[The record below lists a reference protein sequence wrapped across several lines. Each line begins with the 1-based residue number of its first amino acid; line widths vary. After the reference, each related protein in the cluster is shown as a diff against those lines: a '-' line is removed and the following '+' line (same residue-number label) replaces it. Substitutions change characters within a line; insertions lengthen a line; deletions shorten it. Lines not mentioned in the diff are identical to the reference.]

1 MLHLAWGE
9 GAGEMLHNSYSYS
22 MVLTSCTTKA
32 LEGAGLALPLTLL
45 NPLEGACRCLPN
57 GKIVMF
63 PQSHT
68 AKEISWIRKEPF
80 SIALF
85 YNLTCV
91 FRSIESVSVGYLI
104 IFFKKFPL
112 VGARAYSSTAHLSMV
127 VKVQA
132 LYNLIMSSWHRIMC
146 MLL

>member
-9 GAGEMLHNSYSYS
+9 GAGEMLNNSYLYS
-22 MVLTSCTTKA
+22 MVLTSCSTKA

-91 FRSIESVSVGYLI
+91 F
-104 IFFKKFPL
+104 
-112 VGARAYSSTAHLSMV
+112 
-127 VKVQA
+127 
-132 LYNLIMSSWHRIMC
+132 
-146 MLL
+146 

>member
-1 MLHLAWGE
+1 MLQLTWGE
-9 GAGEMLHNSYSYS
+9 GAGEMLQNSYSYS
-22 MVLTSCTTKA
+22 MVLSSRATKA

-45 NPLEGACRCLPN
+45 NPLEGACRRFPN

-68 AKEISWIRKEPF
+68 VKENSWITKKSL

-91 FRSIESVSVGYLI
+91 F
-104 IFFKKFPL
+104 
-112 VGARAYSSTAHLSMV
+112 
-127 VKVQA
+127 
-132 LYNLIMSSWHRIMC
+132 
-146 MLL
+146 

>member
-1 MLHLAWGE
+1 MLHLTWDK

-45 NPLEGACRCLPN
+45 NPLEGACRHFPN

-68 AKEISWIRKEPF
+68 VKEVPGSQKNPYALLC
-80 SIALF
+80 SI
-85 YNLTCV
+85 
-91 FRSIESVSVGYLI
+91 I
-104 IFFKKFPL
+104 
-112 VGARAYSSTAHLSMV
+112 
-127 VKVQA
+127 
-132 LYNLIMSSWHRIMC
+132 
-146 MLL
+146 